1 MEVRPEMIILIVLL
15 VVALTY
21 FIMQNNQQQPSCPV
35 CPAPKTVYVRRPEQD
50 NKSNDTENNE
60 NNEMENNRK
69 HIVRNPTG
77 PISRPNPT
85 VNVDINDTTHVEG
98 GFVDPLRD
106 FDYRVYHDKLTP
118 PRHRNIHEPEY
129 MNPAL
134 IPIYTQGPPK
144 PYRKVGVLSAVEP
157 AEGEPVSTPTYKF
170 LNLIGSKISSGQF
183 NYYAVP
189 PQTDVNLKFEI
200 DTKNE
205 LYDGDQ
211 VTISILNQKYDVK
224 LDKNALPLYAGIL

>member
-21 FIMQNNQQQPSCPV
+21 FIMQNNQQPTCPV
-35 CPAPKTVYVRRPEQD
+35 CPVPKTVYIRKPEQV
-50 NKSNDTENNE
+50 NSNNTNNSG
-60 NNEMENNRK
+60 NANAQAQP
-69 HIVRNPTG
+69 IARNPSG
-77 PISRPNPT
+77 PLANPT
-85 VNVDINDTTHVEG
+85 INVDITDTTHVDG
-98 GFVDPLRD
+98 NFTDPLRD

-118 PRHRNIHEPEY
+118 PRHRNIHEPDY

-134 IPIYTQGPPK
+134 IPLYTQGPPK
-144 PYRKVGVLSAVEP
+144 PYRKVGILVASDPE
-157 AEGEPVSTPTYKF
+157 EGEPNVVPTYKF

-189 PQTDVNLKFEI
+189 TKADDNLKFEI
-200 DTKNE
+200 DTRNE
-205 LYDGDQ
+205 LYDGDK
-211 VTISILNQKYDVK
+211 VTIAILDQKYDIK

>member
-21 FIMQNNQQQPSCPV
+21 FIMQNNQQPTCPV
-35 CPAPKTVYVRRPEQD
+35 CPIPKTVYVRKPEQ
-50 NKSNDTENNE
+50 NNE
-60 NNEMENNRK
+60 NNNSDNSSNVNTPRQP
-69 HIVRNPTG
+69 IVRNPSG
-77 PISRPNPT
+77 PLTNPT
-85 VNVDINDTTHVEG
+85 INVDINDTTHVG
-98 GFVDPLRD
+98 GDFTDPLRD
-106 FDYRVYHDKLTP
+106 FDYRAYHDKLTP
-118 PRHRNIHEPEY
+118 PRHRNMHEPDY

-134 IPIYTQGPPK
+134 IPLYTQGPPK
-144 PYRKVGVLSAVEP
+144 PYRKVGVLSASDPE
-157 AEGEPVSTPTYKF
+157 EGEPVVAPEYKF

-189 PQTDVNLKFEI
+189 TRTDDNLKFEI

-205 LYDGDQ
+205 LYDGDKI
-211 VTISILNQKYDVK
+211 TITILDQKYDVK